1 MNIRQVLY
9 LLGSQAGKEM
19 GWLLGTGPVIM
30 EMTFSNRFM
39 LVLWKSLECIIY
51 KCRAF

>member
-19 GWLLGTGPVIM
+19 GQLLGTGPVIM
-30 EMTFSNRFM
+30 EMTFSNRFV

-51 KCRAF
+51 KGRAF